1 MAKGLYESINNSLDN
16 LVRSITP
23 TEKKK
28 VTGTKNINES
38 VSLVEKKVPDED
50 VKDNEII
57 KNIIN
62 KREKRV
68 NAKLT
73 PEEKEVYDKYGLETQ
88 TGEYDWDRGGT
99 RVGDRVIRSTDTYRT
114 QKGKKKQDV
123 NFVDMARKAP
133 ERRERIRG
141 TGFDRAIRGLE
152 GSREDKLE
160 KGAPDGSYGQNNLTK
175 ERRLRRSSLKR
186 PYWSVEDHLDK
197 KKDAEKRL
205 ASTDSDFD
213 KYANLYKAEI
223 EQARR
228 KLADNDKRR
237 EQAKKDRQDDIDYE
251 KGKIDQIINQFR
263 RKKDKNESA
272 SRKRQRRIVE
282 SVAKRRRLIEKAVPE
297 EDRYENDLIKSIINK
312 RANRS
317 NAKLEPAEQAV
328 ANKYGITTDR
338 FNSGVKT
345 RVGRRNI
352 PYAYSGKGYDDI
364 NYVDMARK
372 GPERINKAHE
382 TGIDVVD
389 RRFSGIEGSREGK
402 KNEPYSR
409 NALRQS
415 RDRLNR
421 VMQRDYKEVSDRA
434 NTKKYYK
441 GVLDN
446 VDKEFDKRRDDYLAK
461 INSLTKEIADNDKYR
476 EEKRAYNK
484 KVIDNITNDQK
495 AIIDKHRKNKNESF
509 KKNRKRK

>member
-1 MAKGLYESINNSLDN
+1 M
-16 LVRSITP
+16 V
-23 TEKKK
+23 KKM
-28 VTGTKNINES
+28 S
-38 VSLVEKKVPDED
+38 
-50 VKDNEII
+50 NEII